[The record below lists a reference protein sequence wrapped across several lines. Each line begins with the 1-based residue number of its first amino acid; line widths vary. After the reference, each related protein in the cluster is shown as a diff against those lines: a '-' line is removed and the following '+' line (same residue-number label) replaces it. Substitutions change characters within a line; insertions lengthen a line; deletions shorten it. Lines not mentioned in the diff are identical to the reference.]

1 MKARN
6 GIEVHKISYI
16 EMRSPLLNPTSW
28 VIGELAVAK
37 ELTLQR
43 WVADGSGGSHGTWY
57 HEELLIRTIAIY
69 LTMALVYITWGV

>member
-6 GIEVHKISYI
+6 GIEVHKISYT

-43 WVADGSGGSHGTWY
+43 
-57 HEELLIRTIAIY
+57 
-69 LTMALVYITWGV
+69 